1 MPALTH
7 PATRPSAVPDDGA
20 TGAARALAVL
30 NVPDA
35 VLSASALKDR
45 REHERARQRAKKA
58 GDRAKGRKGHAYAHG
73 HADIPHVKA
82 EREKRGGS
90 GGSMGGGGLVPG
102 ADAEWDAARAAP
114 DDVDLVR
121 AQIAFGVFGAAWA
134 QKEVREVRLADLV
147 RPAKKA
153 HRKQG
158 CGACCFLGSLIA
170 PAAADDGRFDADAD
184 FELVPHIRSVI
195 ALDDA
200 MDDASE
206 LDEPWEYVSGE
217 TEGEV
222 RKAPSY
228 AQVVAKQD

>member
-7 PATRPSAVPDDGA
+7 PATRSPAVPDDGT

-58 GDRAKGRKGHAYAHG
+58 GDRAKGRKGHAYAHD

-90 GGSMGGGGLVPG
+90 GGGGGGLVPG

-134 QKEVREVRLADLV
+134 RKEVREVRLADLV

-158 CGACCFLGSLIA
+158 C
-170 PAAADDGRFDADAD
+170 DAD

-217 TEGEV
+217 SEGEA

>member
-7 PATRPSAVPDDGA
+7 PITRSPAVPDDGT

-30 NVPDA
+30 NTPDA

-58 GDRAKGRKGHAYAHG
+58 GDRAKGRKGHAYAHA

-82 EREKRGGS
+82 EREKRGG
-90 GGSMGGGGLVPG
+90 MGGGGLVPS

-158 CGACCFLGSLIA
+158 CGACCFRGSLTA
-170 PAAADDGRFDADAD
+170 PAAADGRFDADAD

-200 MDDASE
+200 MDDAGE

-217 TEGEV
+217 GEGEG

>member
-7 PATRPSAVPDDGA
+7 PATRPSAVPDDGT

-90 GGSMGGGGLVPG
+90 GGGLVPG

-158 CGACCFLGSLIA
+158 C
-170 PAAADDGRFDADAD
+170 DAD

-217 TEGEV
+217 SEGEV

>member
-7 PATRPSAVPDDGA
+7 PATRPSAVPDDGT

-90 GGSMGGGGLVPG
+90 GGGMGGGGLVPG

-134 QKEVREVRLADLV
+134 RKEVREVRLADLV

-158 CGACCFLGSLIA
+158 C
-170 PAAADDGRFDADAD
+170 DAD